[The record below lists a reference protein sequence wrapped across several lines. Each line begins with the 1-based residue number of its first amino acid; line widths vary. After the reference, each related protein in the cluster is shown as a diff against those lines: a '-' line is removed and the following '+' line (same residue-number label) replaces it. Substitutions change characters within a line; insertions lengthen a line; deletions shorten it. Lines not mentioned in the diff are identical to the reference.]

1 MKKSISIQAVLSE
14 LSTLR
19 KEVSGFLGKSLNDTE
34 IGRVVLAIDEA
45 VSNIITHGYN
55 YDETKIIEI
64 DMESDPDSFK
74 FIISDTAS
82 DYNPLESEPPD
93 IEKYHDEGLDSGLG
107 IDIIRRI
114 MEVRYEKNPEGGN
127 RLILIKEKINENK

>member
-1 MKKSISIQAVLSE
+1 MKRSILIPAVLSE

-19 KEVSGFLGKSLNDTE
+19 NEVSGFLGNSLDDTDRA
-34 IGRVVLAIDEA
+34 RVVLAIDEA

-55 YDETKIIEI
+55 SDETKIIEI
-64 DMESDPDSFK
+64 DMESATDLFK
-74 FIISDTAS
+74 FIITDTAPE
-82 DYNPLESEPPD
+82 YNPLESEPLD
-93 IEKYHDEGLDSGLG
+93 IDKYHDEGSDGGLG

>member
-1 MKKSISIQAVLSE
+1 MKRRISIPAVLSE

-19 KEVSGFLGKSLNDTE
+19 NEVSGFLGESLDDTD

-55 YDETKIIEI
+55 SDETKRIEI
-64 DMESDPDSFK
+64 DMESAPDSFK
-74 FIISDTAS
+74 FIITDTAPE
-82 DYNPLESEPPD
+82 YNPLESEPPD
-93 IEKYHDEGLDSGLG
+93 IDKYHDEGLNSGLG
-107 IDIIRRI
+107 VDLIRRI